1 MELDLNTNGHTPV
14 NGLIEARIREFVVR
28 DILYSE
34 GDYPH
39 SDDASFLKQGVID
52 SLGVVELVTF
62 AGKHFGVE
70 VAQADVTPQNFDSV
84 NRLAAFIRRKQNGAG
99 KEAHVGS

>member
-1 MELDLNTNGHTPV
+1 MELDPITNGHAPA
-14 NGLIEARIREFVVR
+14 NGLIEARIREFVAR

-39 SDDASFLKQGVID
+39 SDDASFLKEGVID

-62 AGKHFGVE
+62 AGRQFGVE

-84 NRLAAFIRRKQNGAG
+84 NRLAAFIRRKRNGAG
-99 KEAHVGS
+99 KDCHASS

>member
-1 MELDLNTNGHTPV
+1 MEFDLSRNGHAPANT
-14 NGLIEARIREFVVR
+14 LIETRIREFVAR

-39 SDDASFLKQGVID
+39 SNDASFLKEGVID

-62 AGKHFGVE
+62 AGRQFGVE

-84 NRLAAFIRRKQNGAG
+84 NRLAAFIRRKQNGTP
-99 KEAHVGS
+99 KDSHVSS